1 VTSTPDLARIPAGDF
16 LMGAPDA
23 DEDQRPLHRVFVSEF
38 LISRHPVTNDDY
50 AKFIR
55 GTGYP
60 PPAIRSVPLIAAGER
75 DPLFR
80 ELAAAYEWQGGAPP
94 PGRGSHPVVLVRYE
108 DAVAYCGWLS
118 ALLERTVRLPTEA
131 EWEKA
136 ARGGLDGRRYP
147 WGDDI
152 TPGDCNYLVD
162 PAAKRRR
169 GTRPTGT
176 YRPNGYGL
184 YDISGNVWEWVSD
197 WYASDYYA
205 RSEPRDPRGPQGG
218 AMRIVRGGSWVN
230 DDVMM
235 LRCAYRHTVPI
246 DTYAYSI
253 GFRIVCEP

>member
-1 VTSTPDLARIPAGDF
+1 MTSTPDLARIPAGDF

-23 DEDQRPLHRVFVSEF
+23 NEDERPVHRVFLSEF
-38 LISRHPVTNDDY
+38 FISRYAVTNEEY
-50 AKFIR
+50 ARFVR
-55 GTGYP
+55 TTGYP
-60 PPAIRSVPLIAAGER
+60 PPGIGPMPLVAGGDR

-80 ELAAAYEWQGGAPP
+80 ELAEPYVWRGPDPP
-94 PGRGSHPVVLVRYE
+94 PGRANHPVVLVRYD

-118 ALLERTVRLPTEA
+118 AAIERTVRLPTEA

-136 ARGGLDGRRYP
+136 ARGGLEGKRYP

-152 TPGDCNYLVD
+152 SPARCNYLAD
-162 PAAKRRR
+162 GAAKRQR

-176 YRPNGYGL
+176 YEPNGYGL
-184 YDISGNVWEWVSD
+184 YDVSGNVWEWVSD

-205 RSEPRDPRGPQGG
+205 FSAPRDPRGPRGG
-218 AMRIVRGGSWVN
+218 TMRIVRGGSWVN
-230 DDVMM
+230 DNVTM